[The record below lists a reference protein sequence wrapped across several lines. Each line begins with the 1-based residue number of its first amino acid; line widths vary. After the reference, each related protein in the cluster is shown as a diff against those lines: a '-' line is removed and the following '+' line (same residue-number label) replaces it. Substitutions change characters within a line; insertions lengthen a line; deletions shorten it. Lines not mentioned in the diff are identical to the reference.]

1 MKKGSPPMT
10 LLSLMWRY
18 IKPSLGAVVLVVLF
32 QALGVF
38 AALYLPTLNAD
49 IIDDGIAKGDIDEV
63 WRLGAFMLVVSL
75 GNIIAVVLAN
85 YFSAR
90 AAMRLAK
97 DIRTD
102 VFDRVQSYSA
112 HELSHFSTALLITRN
127 TNDVQQVQNL
137 VFFGMMF
144 LVQAPITG
152 LGGVVLALRE
162 EADLAWLIA
171 VMVPLMLAAIG
182 GIVLKTAP
190 LFRQMQ
196 DRIDDINL
204 ILREQIT
211 GLRVLRAFVREDH
224 ERERFEVSNQKFTQV
239 NRKVGHLI
247 ALINPVI
254 MFLLSISSVVVLWAA
269 AGPVDRG
276 EMQIGSITA
285 FIAYLIQILI
295 AVMMATFMTMM
306 IPRAMVSAERID
318 EVLQTETSVTLP
330 SADRAVHPG
339 DSRIAPRPTL
349 EFDSVTFTY
358 SGAERPVLSD
368 ISFTAEAGQTVAI
381 IGGTGSG
388 KTTLLAAIARR
399 FDVTDGSVKV
409 NGIDVRDASA
419 ELLAGTLGY
428 VPQKPY
434 LFSGTVG
441 SNIRFGRPT
450 ATDDEVWHALTVA
463 QGRDFVAHMPKELDS
478 EISQGG
484 TNVSGGQRQRLAIAR
499 ALVAQPDIYLFDDSF
514 SALDLTTDA
523 KLRAALAPETRD
535 ALVVIVAQRVSTIT
549 SADLIL
555 VLDHG
560 TVVGRGTHDELLAS
574 NPTYQEIVS
583 SQGGAADID
592 AARVGSDSASASVG
606 PETSTTETPT
616 PETSTPAT
624 STPATST
631 EGEAR

>member
-1 MKKGSPPMT
+1 
-10 LLSLMWRY
+10 MWRY

-254 MFLLSISSVVVLWAA
+254 MFLLSISSVVVLWL
-269 AGPVDRG
+269 
-276 EMQIGSITA
+276 S
-285 FIAYLIQILI
+285 LIHI
-295 AVMMATFMTMM
+295 
-306 IPRAMVSAERID
+306 
-318 EVLQTETSVTLP
+318 
-330 SADRAVHPG
+330 
-339 DSRIAPRPTL
+339 
-349 EFDSVTFTY
+349 
-358 SGAERPVLSD
+358 
-368 ISFTAEAGQTVAI
+368 
-381 IGGTGSG
+381 
-388 KTTLLAAIARR
+388 
-399 FDVTDGSVKV
+399 
-409 NGIDVRDASA
+409 
-419 ELLAGTLGY
+419 
-428 VPQKPY
+428 
-434 LFSGTVG
+434 
-441 SNIRFGRPT
+441 
-450 ATDDEVWHALTVA
+450 
-463 QGRDFVAHMPKELDS
+463 
-478 EISQGG
+478 
-484 TNVSGGQRQRLAIAR
+484 
-499 ALVAQPDIYLFDDSF
+499 
-514 SALDLTTDA
+514 
-523 KLRAALAPETRD
+523 
-535 ALVVIVAQRVSTIT
+535 
-549 SADLIL
+549 
-555 VLDHG
+555 
-560 TVVGRGTHDELLAS
+560 
-574 NPTYQEIVS
+574 
-583 SQGGAADID
+583 
-592 AARVGSDSASASVG
+592 
-606 PETSTTETPT
+606 
-616 PETSTPAT
+616 
-624 STPATST
+624 
-631 EGEAR
+631 